1 MFVIGLYLGF
11 GVAFMASSVSIF
23 STDFSLIGMYQSYIF
38 RVHLYTRVLIQL
50 FRSDRPGLN
59 QFHSQ
64 FLGVF
69 HLAFIP
75 KFSRL
80 LNSHTM
86 F

>member
-11 GVAFMASSVSIF
+11 GVTFMASSVSIF
-23 STDFSLIGMYQSYIF
+23 STDFSLIDVCQSYIF

-59 QFHSQ
+59 ISFALPRCFRWLTFQT
-64 FLGVF
+64 FLGY
-69 HLAFIP
+69 
-75 KFSRL
+75 

-86 F
+86 S